1 MIKLFYSIIITLL
14 LLGCGSE
21 PTDNQGSLDNS
32 PSTVTIF
39 SGQHIDSIKITRST
53 PIRVDRSGILFL
65 EDADEIVKS
74 IRVDGPKDNI
84 KLDCNAGGIEADRMN
99 LRMNRDEL
107 EGRKANASGSW
118 GEWGTMIQSI
128 AHPEIDFLGTYDTDV
143 DRFVLGGEV
152 ELELR
157 YKFTIL
163 EDSFE
168 EEFTCDY
175 RFL

>member
-1 MIKLFYSIIITLL
+1 M
-14 LLGCGSE
+14 LLGCGSQ
-21 PTDNQGSLDNS
+21 PTDNQDSLDNS

-65 EDADEIVKS
+65 EDADEEVKS
-74 IRVDGPKDNI
+74 IRIDGRKDYI
-84 KLDCNAGGIEADRMN
+84 KLDCNAGGIEADRIN

-107 EGRKANASGSW
+107 EGRKANTSGSW
-118 GEWGTMIQSI
+118 DEWGTMIQSR
-128 AHPEIDFLGTYDTDV
+128 AHSEIDFLGTYDTGV
-143 DRFVLGGEV
+143 ERFVLGGEV
-152 ELELR
+152 ELEIS
-157 YKFTIL
+157 YKFSIL

-168 EEFTCDY
+168 EEVTCDY

>member
-1 MIKLFYSIIITLL
+1 MIKLFYSIIINLL
-14 LLGCGSE
+14 LLGCGSQ

-53 PIRVDRSGILFL
+53 PIRVDRNGIQFL
-65 EDADEIVKS
+65 EGVDEEVKS
-74 IRVDGPKDNI
+74 IRIDGPKGNI
-84 KLDCNAGGIEADRMN
+84 KLSCNAGGIEADSLN
-99 LRMNRDEL
+99 LRINRNNL
-107 EGRKANASGSW
+107 EGRKVNTSGSW
-118 GEWGTMIQSI
+118 YEWGTMIQSI

-143 DRFVLGGEV
+143 ERFVLGGEV
-152 ELELR
+152 ELELE
-157 YKFTIL
+157 YKFSIL

-168 EEFTCDY
+168 EEVTCNY